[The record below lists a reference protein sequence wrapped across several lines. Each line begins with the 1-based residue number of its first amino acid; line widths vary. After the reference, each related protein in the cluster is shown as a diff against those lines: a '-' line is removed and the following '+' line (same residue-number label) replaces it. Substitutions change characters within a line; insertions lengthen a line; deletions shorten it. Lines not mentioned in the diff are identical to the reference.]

1 MLAWKRNRPISGGPD
16 FEFMFKRFRFWL
28 WLAVVLLFIT
38 TLIHT
43 STLFIQPAPQND
55 TEKQL
60 LDLLVNY
67 KQNFGAGFQ
76 RSMKDI
82 FMALSACFSLVSFLG
97 GLTLCYVARKQTE
110 PAFLKGIVGIHVL
123 VFGICFAV
131 MAAFTFLPPIIL
143 TGLIFLSLLVTYL
156 LIPRQHQTDVVA
168 SVR

>member
-1 MLAWKRNRPISGGPD
+1 ML
-16 FEFMFKRFRFWL
+16 KRFRFWL

-43 STLFIQPAPQND
+43 STLFIAPAPQND

-60 LDLLVNY
+60 LHLLTTY
-67 KQNFGAGFQ
+67 RQNFGAGFQ

-82 FMALSACFSLVSFLG
+82 FLALSACFSLVSFLG
-97 GLTLCYVARKQTE
+97 GLTLCYLARKQTD
-110 PAFLKGIVGIHVL
+110 LGILRGIVGIHVL

-131 MAAFTFLPPIIL
+131 MAVFTFLPPIIL

-156 LIPRQHQTDVVA
+156 LIPRQQKSDA
-168 SVR
+168 LAG